1 MTLFRYNVVPLFRN
15 PVTSRYRH
23 IDMTTF
29 RRFSQDLTSKKLKC
43 FIMSNLG
50 AKWVIKDLT

>member
-29 RRFSQDLTSKKLKC
+29 RRFSQDLILQKPNC
-43 FIMSNLG
+43 FILNNLE
-50 AKWVIKDLT
+50 AKWSLKDLT